1 MPHRVT
7 RKRLALAAAS
17 VVSLVMSSA
26 CETDPI
32 VTPGNDVER
41 AVVQTSAGE
50 VRGTVEPGLRVFR
63 GIPYAAAPVGPLRWQ
78 APQAPTPWVG
88 VRDATKPGARCIQD
102 TRRDPD
108 FGRAAS
114 EDCLNLNV
122 WTPRG
127 ATPGNK
133 RPVMVWIHGGGF
145 LNGSA
150 DIYDAH
156 WMTTQGDIVIVT
168 VNYRLG
174 ALGFLAL
181 DALNGDGDVGN
192 YGLADQQ
199 AALRWVRDNIANFG
213 GDADKVTIAGESA
226 GAMSVCDHL
235 VAPGSA
241 GLYRSAILQSGPC
254 QVQADRATAV
264 RVSDEYARGLGCVDP
279 AKVAVCLRGLPP
291 SRLQSA
297 PLYVGFG
304 DDRLTGPVTG
314 TRRLPQNP
322 LTAAARRDL
331 AEVPVLIGTNGDEF
345 TMFVAVQY
353 LRDNTL
359 PPYRQMLVK
368 TFGHDAAAVAAH
380 YPLDRYGGQAGPAY
394 AAAVTDSVFA
404 CPTNR
409 LVAGAAPDAPV
420 YAYEFN
426 DRTAPAPDPLR
437 RAPFPVGASH
447 SLELRYLF
455 NVGGAPPLNPAQ
467 RKLADEMIAY
477 WSEFVK
483 TGSPNLPDQPP
494 SALPEWPQVGA
505 DAATGPLLSLQ
516 TGALSVTTDF
526 AARHQCAFWASIPG
540 PR

>member
-17 VVSLVMSSA
+17 VISLAVSSA
-26 CETDPI
+26 CHSDHSL
-32 VTPGNDVER
+32 TPDKDVER

-63 GIPYAAAPVGPLRWQ
+63 GIPYAAAPVGPMRWQ
-78 APQAPTPWVG
+78 PPRAPAPWAG

-102 TRRDPD
+102 VRRDPD

-127 ATPGNK
+127 ATPSRQK
-133 RPVMVWIHGGGF
+133 AVMVWIHGGGF

-156 WMTTQGDIVIVT
+156 WMTSQGDIVVVT

-181 DALNGDGDVGN
+181 DALTRDGDVGN

-199 AALRWVRDNIANFG
+199 AALRWVHDNIANFG
-213 GDADKVTIAGESA
+213 GDPDKVTIAGESA

-264 RVSDEYARGLGCVDP
+264 RVSGEYSRGLGCVEP
-279 AKVAVCLRGLPP
+279 ATVAVCLRGLPA

-314 TRRLPQNP
+314 TPRLPQNP
-322 LTAAARRDL
+322 LTAAARRDM
-331 AEVPVLIGTNGDEF
+331 ARVPVLIGTNGDEF

-353 LRDNTL
+353 LQNSTL
-359 PPYRQMLVK
+359 PPYRQMLQK

-380 YPLDRYGGQAGPAY
+380 YPLDRNGGQAGPAY

-409 LVAGAAPDAPV
+409 LVAGLAPGAPV
-420 YAYEFN
+420 YAYEFH

-467 RKLADEMIAY
+467 WKLADEMIAY

-483 TGSPNLPDQPP
+483 TGSPSLSAQPD
-494 SALPEWPQVGA
+494 WPQVGV
-505 DAATGPLLSLQ
+505 DAADGPMLSLQ
-516 TGALSVTTDF
+516 TGALSITTDF
-526 AARHQCAFWASIPG
+526 ADRHQCAFWASIPG

>member
-1 MPHRVT
+1 MLHRVT

-17 VVSLVMSSA
+17 VVGLAVSA
-26 CETDPI
+26 ACHSDPI
-32 VTPGNDVER
+32 STPADDVER
-41 AVVQTSAGE
+41 AVVETSAGA
-50 VRGTVEPGLRVFR
+50 VRGTIEPGLRVFR

-78 APQAPTPWVG
+78 APQAPTPWAG
-88 VRDATKPGARCIQD
+88 VRDATKPGVRCIQD
-102 TRRDPD
+102 IRRDPD
-108 FGRAAS
+108 FGRAAG

-127 ATPGNK
+127 ATPANK

-156 WMTTQGDIVIVT
+156 WMTTQGDIVVVT
-168 VNYRLG
+168 INYRLG

-181 DALNGDGDVGN
+181 DALNGDDTRDGDVGN

-235 VAPGSA
+235 AAPGSA

-264 RVSDEYARGLGCVDP
+264 RVSDEYARGLGCVAP
-279 AKVAVCLRGLPP
+279 AKVAVCLRGLPA

-322 LTAAARRDL
+322 LTAATRRQL

-353 LRDNTL
+353 LQNNTL
-359 PPYRQMLVK
+359 PPYRQMLAK
-368 TFGHDAAAVAAH
+368 TFGRDAAAVAAH

-409 LVAGAAPDAPV
+409 LVAGMAPDAPV

-455 NVGGAPPLNPAQ
+455 NVGGAPRLNPAQ
-467 RKLADEMIAY
+467 RKLADDMIAY

-483 TGSPNLPDQPP
+483 TGSPNLPDH
-494 SALPEWPQVGA
+494 PEWPQVGA

>member
-1 MPHRVT
+1 MLHRVT
-7 RKRLALAAAS
+7 RKRLALVAAS
-17 VVSLVMSSA
+17 VVSLVVASA
-26 CETDPI
+26 CNSDP
-32 VTPGNDVER
+32 TPTPDSDVAR
-41 AVVQTSAGE
+41 AVVSTAAGD

-63 GIPYAAAPVGPLRWQ
+63 GIPYAAAPVGPLRWE
-78 APQAPTPWVG
+78 APVPPTPWAG

-102 TRRDPD
+102 IRRDPD

-127 ATPGNK
+127 ATPSNK

-156 WMTTQGDIVIVT
+156 WLTTQGDIVVVT

-181 DALNGDGDVGN
+181 DALGGGGDVGN
-192 YGLADQQ
+192 YGFADQQ
-199 AALRWVRDNIANFG
+199 AALRWVHDNVANFG
-213 GDADKVTIAGESA
+213 GDPDKVTIAGESA

-235 VAPGSA
+235 AAPGSA

-254 QVQADRATAV
+254 QVQADRPTAL
-264 RVSDEYARGLGCVDP
+264 RVSEEYARGLGCVDP
-279 AKVAVCLRGLPP
+279 ATVAVCLRGLPA

-297 PLYVGFG
+297 PLFVGFG

-314 TRRLPQNP
+314 TARLPVNP
-322 LTAAARRDL
+322 LTSAARGQM
-331 AEVPVLIGTNGDEF
+331 AKVPVLIGTNGDEF

-353 LRDNTL
+353 LRDKSL
-359 PPYRQMLVK
+359 PPYRQMLFR
-368 TFGHDAAAVAAH
+368 TFGPDAAAVAAN
-380 YPLDRYGGQAGPAY
+380 YPLDRHGGQAGPAY

-409 LVAGAAPDAPV
+409 LVAGLTAGAPV

-455 NVGGAPPLNPAQ
+455 NVGGAPALNPAQ
-467 RKLADEMIAY
+467 RTLADRMIAY

-483 TGSPNLPDQPP
+483 TGSPNLSAQPD
-494 SALPEWPQVGA
+494 WPQVGA
-505 DAATGPLLSLQ
+505 NAATGPLMSLQ
-516 TGALSVTTDF
+516 TGALSITDDF
-526 AARHQCAFWASIPG
+526 AARHQCQFWASMQG